1 MFSFTVAMR
10 IIIGMD
16 KVESVF
22 KNKNYVLTFL
32 GAFVSN
38 IAALLL
44 NFATS
49 YYILDITDNN
59 AFLQG
64 MYLFA
69 CGITFVLVSLFSGV
83 LSDRFN
89 KAKIMYLCDYAKGAV
104 IVGGGFLLLAFQGN
118 NSVQLVL
125 LFILAVLYNIIAAIF
140 SPASQSLLPFILK
153 EEQLQQGNALLTG
166 MNAFVTILGA
176 VLGAVLYSMLPI
188 YVLMFIIGGCYVG
201 SAISEMFIRYI
212 EEKKEDKLTIKVVF
226 NELGESFRYLL
237 NKRAIAMFCLI
248 ALFVNFFFTPLSS
261 NFIPI
266 FVKTDVAEC
275 PDYLFNILLTPE
287 MWAAVISI
295 CICVGSIIGALAL
308 SFRKQMDKVSGFMKK
323 QFVILAF
330 LIVGASLSY
339 FFLVDRSDNVN
350 VFLIIFCVCT
360 LLMGIVISLVN
371 VPLGTVLARQVDK
384 NMLGKVQSLIN
395 IGSQGLIPIASVLG
409 GVVIEYIG
417 KSELLFMCS
426 GGFILITIVFVLNRT
441 VNEL

>member
-1 MFSFTVAMR
+1 ME
-10 IIIGMD
+10 

-49 YYILDITDNN
+49 YYVLDITNNN

-69 CGITFVLVSLFSGV
+69 CGITFVIVSLFSGV

-89 KAKIMYLCDYAKGAV
+89 KAKIMYLCDYAKGGL
-104 IVGGGFLLLAFQGN
+104 IVGGGLLLLLFQGN

-125 LFILAVLYNIIAAIF
+125 LFILAILYNIIAAIF

-166 MNAFVTILGA
+166 MNALVTIIGA
-176 VLGAVLYSMLPI
+176 VLGALLYAILPI
-188 YVLMFIIGGCYVG
+188 YILMFVIGACYVG
-201 SAISEMFIRYI
+201 SAISEMFIRYMH
-212 EEKKEDKLTIKVVF
+212 EKKEDELTIFTVF
-226 NELGESFRYLL
+226 HELKESFWYLVT
-237 NKRAIAMFCLI
+237 KRAIAMFCII

-266 FVKTDVAEC
+266 FVKTDVATY
-275 PDYLFNILLTPE
+275 DNYLFNNLLTPE

-295 CICVGSIIGALAL
+295 CICVGSIIGALVL
-308 SFRKQMDKVSGFMKK
+308 SFKKQMDKVSRFMKV
-323 QFVILAF
+323 QFIILAF
-330 LIVGASLSY
+330 IIVAASLSY
-339 FFLVDRSDNVN
+339 FFLVDRTNNVN
-350 VFLIIFCVCT
+350 AFLITFCVSV
-360 LLMGIVISLVN
+360 LLMGVIISLVN
-371 VPLGTVLARQVDK
+371 IPLGTVLARQVDK

-395 IGSQGLIPIASVLG
+395 IGSQGLTPIASVLG
-409 GVVIEYIG
+409 GIVIEYMG
-417 KSELLFMCS
+417 KPELLFMCS
-426 GGFILITIVFVLNRT
+426 GGFVLITIVFVLNKT

>member
-1 MFSFTVAMR
+1 
-10 IIIGMD
+10 MD

-49 YYILDITDNN
+49 YYILDITGNN
-59 AFLQG
+59 ALYQGIFL
-64 MYLFA
+64 FV
-69 CGITFVLVSLFSGV
+69 CGITFVVVSLFSGV

-118 NSVQLVL
+118 NSAQLVL

-153 EEQLQQGNALLTG
+153 EEQLQQGNGILTG
-166 MNAFVTILGA
+166 MNAFVSILGA
-176 VLGAVLYSMLPI
+176 VLGALLYSILPI
-188 YVLMFIIGGCYVG
+188 YVLMFLIGGCYVA

-212 EEKKEDKLTIKVVF
+212 EEKKEDKLTIGVVF
-226 NELGESFRYLL
+226 KELGESFRYL
-237 NKRAIAMFCLI
+237 KTKKAILMFCII

-266 FVKTDVAEC
+266 FVKTDVAGYEN
-275 PDYLFNILLTPE
+275 YLLHDVFTPE

-295 CICVGSIIGALAL
+295 CIGVGTIIGALAL
-308 SFRKQMDKVSGFMKK
+308 SMRKQMDKVSKFMKIM
-323 QFVILAF
+323 FVILAG
-330 LIVGASLSY
+330 LIVGCSLLY
-339 FFLVDRSDNVN
+339 FFLVDRSNNVN
-350 VFLIIFCVCT
+350 TYLIVFLVIV
-360 LLMGIVISLVN
+360 LLMGVVISLVN
-371 VPLGTVLARQVDK
+371 VPLGTVLARNVDK

-395 IGSQGLIPIASVLG
+395 IGSQGLTPLASFLGGLVIQSAGNSVL
-409 GVVIEYIG
+409 
-417 KSELLFMCS
+417 LFGCS
-426 GGFILITIVFVLNRT
+426 AGFILITLVFVLNRT

>member
-1 MFSFTVAMR
+1 
-10 IIIGMD
+10 MD

-275 PDYLFNILLTPE
+275 PDYLFKNLLTPE

-395 IGSQGLIPIASVLG
+395 IGSQGLTPIASVLG

>member
-1 MFSFTVAMR
+1 ME
-10 IIIGMD
+10 

-64 MYLFA
+64 VYLFA
-69 CGITFVLVSLFSGV
+69 CGITFVIVSLFSGV

-125 LFILAVLYNIIAAIF
+125 LFILAILYNIIAAIF

-166 MNAFVTILGA
+166 MNAFVSILGA
-176 VLGAVLYSMLPI
+176 VLGALLYTMLPI
-188 YVLMFIIGGCYVG
+188 YVLMFIVGGCYVG
-201 SAISEMFIRYI
+201 SAISEMFIRYV
-212 EEKKEDKLTIKVVF
+212 EEKKEDKLTLGVVF

-237 NKRAIAMFCLI
+237 TKRAIAMFCII

-275 PDYLFNILLTPE
+275 ENYLFNSLLTPE

-295 CICVGSIIGALAL
+295 CICVGSIVGALVL
-308 SFRKQMDKVSGFMKK
+308 SVKKQMDKVSGFMKK
-323 QFVILAF
+323 QFIILAF
-330 LIVGASLSY
+330 IIVAASFAY

-350 VFLIIFCVCT
+350 AFLIVFCIST
-360 LLMGIVISLVN
+360 LLMGVIISLVN
-371 VPLGTVLARQVDK
+371 IPLGTVLARQVDK

-409 GVVIEYIG
+409 GLVIEYVG
-417 KSELLFMCS
+417 KPELLFICS
-426 GGFILITIVFVLNRT
+426 GGFVLITTIFVLNST

>member
-1 MFSFTVAMR
+1 
-10 IIIGMD
+10 MD

-38 IAALLL
+38 MAALLL

-49 YYILDITDNN
+49 YYILDITENN
-59 AFLQG
+59 AFIQG
-64 MYLFA
+64 VYLFV
-69 CGITFVLVSLFSGV
+69 CGFTFVVVSLFSGV

-89 KAKIMYLCDYAKGAV
+89 KAKIMYICDHAKGAV
-104 IVGGGFLLLAFQGN
+104 IVVGGLLLLLTQGN
-118 NSVQLVL
+118 NTAQLVL
-125 LFILAVLYNIIAAIF
+125 LFILAVLYNIIASIF

-166 MNAFVTILGA
+166 MNALVSIIGA
-176 VLGAVLYSMLPI
+176 VLGAILYTMLPI
-188 YVLMFIIGGCYVG
+188 YTLMFIVGIGYVC
-201 SAISEMFIRYI
+201 SAFSEMFIHYI
-212 EEKKEDKLTIKVVF
+212 EEKKEDKLTIGVVF
-226 NELGESFRYLL
+226 RELGESFRYLKT
-237 NKRAIAMFCLI
+237 KRAILMFCII

-275 PDYLFNILLTPE
+275 ENYLFHELLEPE

-295 CICVGSIIGALAL
+295 CICVGSIIGALVL
-308 SFRKQMDKVSGFMKK
+308 SAKKQMEKVARFMKI
-323 QFVILAF
+323 QFIILAA
-330 LIVGASLSY
+330 LIVGSSLAY
-339 FFLVDRSDNVN
+339 FFLVDDSNNVN
-350 VFLIIFCVCT
+350 AYLISFCITVLIMGV
-360 LLMGIVISLVN
+360 LLSLVN
-371 VPLGTVLARQVDK
+371 IPLGTVLARTVDK
-384 NMLGKVQSLIN
+384 NMLGKVQSLLN

-409 GVVIEYIG
+409 GLVIEYIG

-426 GGFILITIVFVLNRT
+426 GGFILITLVFVFNKT